1 MKNLIEK
8 NTILGKCS
16 RVIFNKMKAKKVVL
30 LVMLFPLLIG
40 SIGVF
45 DYKQAVAAEKP
56 GTPVF
61 TLQEN
66 MEEGIIVTIPY
77 MPNVTGFRIYMLSN
91 NDKNAGWKKYK
102 KVTSLKQKGQK
113 DTVYT
118 IKLNNSEDYY
128 IKVKAYIKVNGK
140 TTWGTASK
148 AKKIN
153 FFKLEKKNK
162 DYIVDLN
169 SAQRGDIVELGIYEQ
184 DNVTKDGKEPIEW
197 IVLNV
202 DKKENKAFLLSRY
215 GLDAKDY
222 NDKDTDVSWYNCSL
236 RTWLNKDFYNN
247 AFSDE
252 EKKLI
257 LSTELEN
264 DKGNSTKDNV
274 FLLSSYDVVYGYA
287 NKSEYY
293 DCIPT
298 KYAISNEVS
307 HRSKT
312 SPSTGSYCDYW
323 LRSSGNISNTALY
336 VQTSGGT
343 NYKSVYHGFWYTLNN
358 PPRNGDRVYT
368 KYGAVRPAIY
378 VKLAG
383 DLEDIQDD
391 IVEQVEKT
399 TIDISKLKTGDIIQ
413 FGLYEQ
419 DNDISD
425 GKEQIDWIVLSVDKT
440 NNKVFVLSKYLLD
453 KVEYYEGIRT
463 CQDCD
468 PYTNYT
474 WDNSSIRKWL
484 NNDFYNSAFNEEEK
498 RKIIETSLTTPDSS
512 VYGTEGGNDT
522 IDKVFLLSFEEVTN
536 PPYGFSSDRANKDI
550 ERRCRPT
557 RYASARRVLT
567 VSDGTKT
574 LDKDKCN
581 SGYWWLRSSGYSGS
595 HVALVHP
602 TGSVDTAWVCESGI
616 GIRPAMWIT
625 IGD

>member
-1 MKNLIEK
+1 MKENDYLDV
-8 NTILGKCS
+8 TKCD
-16 RVIFNKMKAKKVVL
+16 RLKAKKIILFVMVL
-30 LVMLFPLLIG
+30 SLLIG
-40 SIGVF
+40 SFGLF
-45 DYKQAVAAEKP
+45 DYKQTSAAEKP

-61 TLQEN
+61 TLKEN
-66 MEEGIIVTIPY
+66 MEEGIIVNISY

-118 IKLNNSEDYY
+118 IKLNYSDDYY
-128 IKVKAYIKVNGK
+128 IKVKAYTKANGK
-140 TTWGTASK
+140 TTWGSASK

-169 SAQRGDIVELGIYEQ
+169 SAKRGDIVELGTYEQ

-202 DKKENKAFLLSRY
+202 DKKENTAFLLSRY

-222 NDKDTDVSWYNCSL
+222 HDKDADISWENCSL

-247 AFSDE
+247 AFSNDD
-252 EKKLI
+252 KKII
-257 LSTELEN
+257 LLTELEN

-274 FLLSSYDVVYGYA
+274 FLLSSDDVRFGYA

-312 SPSTGSYCDYW
+312 SPSTVSYCDYW
-323 LRSSGNISNTALY
+323 LRSSGNIANTALY
-336 VQTSGGT
+336 VQTSGGS
-343 NYKSVYHGFWYTLNN
+343 NFKSVYHGFWFTFNN
-358 PPRNGDRVYT
+358 PPRNGDKIY
-368 KYGAVRPAIY
+368 KYYGAVRPAIN

-383 DLEDIQDD
+383 NIEDTQVD
-391 IVEQVEKT
+391 IVEQEEKN

-413 FGLYEQ
+413 FGSYEQ
-419 DNDISD
+419 DNDISN
-425 GKEQIDWIVLSVDKT
+425 GKEQIDWIVLSVDKLT
-440 NNKVFVLSKYLLD
+440 NKVFVLSKYMLD
-453 KVEYYEGIRT
+453 NVDYYEGIKT

-468 PYTNYT
+468 SYTNYT
-474 WDNSSIRKWL
+474 WDNSSLRKWL
-484 NNDFYNSAFNEEEK
+484 NNEFYNLAFSEEEK
-498 RKIIETSLTTPDSS
+498 KVILETSLTTPDSS
-512 VYGTEGGNDT
+512 IYGSVGGNDT
-522 IDKVFLLSFEEVTN
+522 IDKIFLLSFEEVTN
-536 PPYGFSSDRANKDI
+536 PLYGFNSDKGNRDI

-557 RYASARRVLT
+557 AYAKARGVHC
-567 VSDGTKT
+567 VNDGNKT
-574 LDKDKCN
+574 LDKEGYY
-581 SGYWWLRSSGYSGS
+581 SGYWWLRSPGYSGK
-595 HVALVHP
+595 HRAVVHP
-602 TGSVDTAWVCESGI
+602 LGIVDTEWVCEHRF
-616 GIRPAMWIT
+616 GIRPAMWIKM
-625 IGD
+625 GN